1 MSEPNW
7 KTTDTAPEREVVLTK
22 IDDERGVRNIQSL
35 KRIGNLWFFPDGGMY
50 VYYRPTHWATE
61 PRKADDQA
69 GTGGRVMT
77 LAEQLENNF
86 DPSDVDGAMQ
96 LAYKSLTLAKLAQEA
111 IETDNVGL
119 RMGRDQKGFLNSAI
133 LEVAIQ
139 LGLLDS
145 WACAEEIQ
153 RFRTSR

>member
-1 MSEPNW
+1 
-7 KTTDTAPEREVVLTK
+7 
-22 IDDERGVRNIQSL
+22 
-35 KRIGNLWFFPDGGMY
+35 
-50 VYYRPTHWATE
+50 
-61 PRKADDQA
+61 
-69 GTGGRVMT
+69 MT